1 MAWHGEIATWHK
13 TVVATLFGISIVWA
27 VGEWKADAEDAHQ
40 KAAEAQEIAEDLA
53 EAASENADKW
63 EILCLQEPTDPNIA
77 LICEYLEKDE

>member
-1 MAWHGEIATWHK
+1 MDWLNNLKSWHFVVFTVGVSVLGVGGWIAR
-13 TVVATLFGISIVWA
+13 
-27 VGEWKADAEDAHQ
+27 AEDAHQ